1 MLAIWCLVPPP
12 FLNPAWTSGSSW
24 FTQCWSLGCLILSM
38 TLLAWE
44 MNAIVWWL
52 AHSLVLPFL
61 VIGMRID
68 LFQSCGLQI
77 CWHNECKSLMASSFI
92 DLQSSAR
99 ISSHPLAFLTAVLLG
114 QQSKVNLLT
123 SSRQRPGHGRLRGN
137 MGSEDWPTC
146 PGCCLPLSGSF
157 PVPLWYVWQTHFLS
171 HSLSHLLSHAESDY
185 LSHAL
190 FL

>member
-1 MLAIWCLVPPP
+1 MA
-12 FLNPAWTSGSSW
+12 
-24 FTQCWSLGCLILSM
+24 
-38 TLLAWE
+38 LLAWE

-77 CWHNECKSLMASSFI
+77 CWHNECKTLVASSFK
-92 DLQSSAR
+92 DLN
-99 ISSHPLAFLTAVLLG
+99 ISTGITSHPLALLTAMFLG
-114 QQSKVNLLT
+114 QLNQVNLLT
-123 SSRQRPGHGRLRGN
+123 SSRPAETWGWPPQGRN

-146 PGCCLPLSGSF
+146 PGCCFPLSGSF
-157 PVPLWYVWQTHFLS
+157 PVTFWYVWQTHFLS
-171 HSLSHLLSHAESDY
+171 PILSLTFTFSYWFRVPSHKH
-185 LSHAL
+185 